1 MKEREFHDGG
11 APKTERGVPGKC
23 FFRSLL
29 TGCSRVGAGV
39 EPGGTSGDH
48 SVEMFAVG
56 CL

>member
-56 CL
+56 C